1 MTAPPARA
9 AAAVSAQP
17 HTPLSAR
24 RESVLTDEILIRC
37 HERAP
42 GYDAKNAFFTEDFEE
57 LRDAGYLTLP
67 VPRELGGA
75 GLSLAEMAR
84 EQRRLAYYAAPTA
97 LAINMHVYWLGV
109 AADLWRSGDKSLQW
123 LLEDAMRGHIFAAG
137 HAESGNDIP
146 LLLSTTKAERVE
158 GGYRFTG
165 HKSFGSLT
173 PVWTFLGLHGIDM
186 SDPSA
191 PKIVHG
197 FLPRESEGF
206 TVRET
211 WDTLGMRAT
220 RSDDT
225 ILDGAFVPDKYI
237 ARVVPAGAA
246 GIDMFVLGVL
256 TWALV
261 GFGNIY
267 FGMAR
272 RAVDMTVNGVKTKTS
287 IALTRPM
294 SYHPEVQHA
303 VAEMGIELDAIEAHL
318 DRIGDDWAKAGEMG
332 AMWVAKLFAAKY
344 HATESAYRI
353 IDRAVDLGGGFAVFR
368 RAGLERLFRD
378 ARLGRIHPANS
389 MLTHEIVGKLLLG
402 ISPDEQPRW
411 G

>member
-1 MTAPPARA
+1 MTASAPPGPAPA
-9 AAAVSAQP
+9 AST
-17 HTPLSAR
+17 TPASSR
-24 RESVLTDEILIRC
+24 RESVLSDEILIRC

-42 GYDAKNAFFTEDFEE
+42 GYDLKNSFFTEDFNE
-57 LRDAGYLTLP
+57 LRDAGYLTRP
-67 VPRELGGA
+67 VPQELGGG
-75 GLSLAEMAR
+75 GLTLPQMAR
-84 EQRRLAYYAAPTA
+84 EQRRLSYYAAPTA
-97 LAINMHVYWLGV
+97 LALNMHLYWLGV
-109 AADLWRSGDKSLQW
+109 AADLWRAGDKSLQW
-123 LLEDAMRGHIFAAG
+123 ILEEAVRGHVFAAG

-146 LLLSTTKAERVE
+146 LLLSTTRAERVV

-165 HKSFGSLT
+165 HKSFGSLS
-173 PVWTFLGLHGIDM
+173 PVWTYLGIHGMDA
-186 SDPSA
+186 SDPRA

-197 FLPRESEGF
+197 FLPRGSEGY

-246 GIDMFVLGVL
+246 GIDYFVLSVL

-267 FGMAR
+267 YGMAR
-272 RAVDMTVNGVKTKTS
+272 RALDMTVNGAKMKSS

-294 SYHPEVQHA
+294 SYHPEVQHSI
-303 VAEMGIELDAIEAHL
+303 AEMGIELESVEPHL
-318 DRIGDDWAKAGEMG
+318 DRIADDWSNVGEFG

-344 HATESAYRI
+344 HATEASWRV
-353 IDRAVDLGGGFAVFR
+353 IDRALDLSGGFGIFR
-368 RAGLERLFRD
+368 RAGIERLFRD
-378 ARLGRIHPANS
+378 ARLGRIHPGNS
-389 MLTHEIVGKLLLG
+389 MLAHEIIGKLLLG
-402 ISPDEQPRW
+402 INPDEQPRW